1 MDENLEIP
9 RMSEKDILK
18 MFLKVCKKAF
28 QLRRLIMKIKE
39 SEIVQITK
47 LKIQENWFS
56 HLFT

>member
-1 MDENLEIP
+1 MDENLETP

-47 LKIQENWFS
+47 LKIQEN
-56 HLFT
+56 